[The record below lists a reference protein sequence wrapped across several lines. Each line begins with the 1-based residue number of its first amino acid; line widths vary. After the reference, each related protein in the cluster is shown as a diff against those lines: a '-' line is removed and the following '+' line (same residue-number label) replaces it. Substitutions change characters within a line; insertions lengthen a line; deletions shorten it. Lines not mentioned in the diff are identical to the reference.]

1 MSEHRLRIDPA
12 GTPRAT
18 VLIVPP
24 LFEEANRTR
33 HTLVLAMRALAEKG
47 FAALLPDLPGQNE
60 SLVPLA
66 HVDLLCWQNGLAEIV
81 SAIDGP
87 TIIASFRGGALIDHK
102 ADARAWWRLAP
113 VGGASLLRTLMR
125 ARVSADREAGS
136 ASSLEGLQEEAK
148 TAPLLLAG
156 NRLSPAMIAQLGAS
170 EAQAVEPLRGVGLG
184 ADGIA
189 GTPLW
194 LRAEPGEDAL
204 MAAAIA
210 ADIAAWSTTCG
221 VSGAS
226 PAKALRSPRVLMRR
240 RAAPAC

>member
-12 GTPRAT
+12 GVPRAT
-18 VLIVPP
+18 ILIVPP

-33 HTLVLAMRALAEKG
+33 RTLVLAMRALAAEG
-47 FAALLPDLPGQNE
+47 FAAVLADLPGQNE

-66 HVDLLCWQNGLAEIV
+66 CVDLARWQDALAAVAAEV
-81 SAIDGP
+81 DGP
-87 TIIASFRGGALIDHK
+87 VVMASVRGGALIDHQAK
-102 ADARAWWRLAP
+102 AAAWWRLAP

-125 ARVSADREAGS
+125 ARVSADREAGLT
-136 ASSLEGLQEEAK
+136 SSLEALQEQAQ

-156 NRLSPAMIAQLGAS
+156 NLLSPAMIGQLGAS
-170 EAQAVEPLRGVGLG
+170 EARAVEPLRSIGLG

-194 LRAEPGEDAL
+194 LRAEPGEDSA

-210 ADIAAWSTTCG
+210 ADISVWSKTCG
-221 VSGAS
+221 IS
-226 PAKALRSPRVLMRR
+226 
-240 RAAPAC
+240 

>member
-12 GTPRAT
+12 GIPRAT
-18 VLIVPP
+18 ILIVPP

-33 HTLVLAMRALAEKG
+33 RTLVLAMRALAADG
-47 FAALLPDLPGQNE
+47 FATVLPDLPGQNE
-60 SLVPLA
+60 SLVPLVE
-66 HVDLLCWQNGLAEIV
+66 VDLVRWQDALAEMV
-81 SAIDGP
+81 SGINGP

-102 ADARAWWRLAP
+102 AKAKAWWRLAP

-125 ARVSADREAGS
+125 ARVSADREAS
-136 ASSLEGLQEEAK
+136 IASSLDALQDEAK

-170 EAQAVEPLRGVGLG
+170 EAQVVEPLRSVGLG

-194 LRAEPGEDAL
+194 LRAEPGEDAA

-210 ADIAAWSTTCG
+210 SDISAWSKTCG
-221 VSGAS
+221 IS
-226 PAKALRSPRVLMRR
+226 
-240 RAAPAC
+240 